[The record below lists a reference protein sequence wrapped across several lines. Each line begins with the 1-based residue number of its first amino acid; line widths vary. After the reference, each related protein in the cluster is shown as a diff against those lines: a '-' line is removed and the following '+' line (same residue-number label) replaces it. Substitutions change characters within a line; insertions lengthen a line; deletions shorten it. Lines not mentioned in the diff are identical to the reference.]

1 MGKRGWRKPTVVN
14 IGDHRRDSRC
24 GGREKVMKKVI
35 PSNGRRERGGK
46 RQIATGQHAIQQ
58 GRQRPTI
65 SGIATF

>member
-1 MGKRGWRKPTVVN
+1 
-14 IGDHRRDSRC
+14 
-24 GGREKVMKKVI
+24 MKKVI